1 MPDQETPLP
10 SAPMPP
16 QPPRYAP
23 TKKKN
28 ERWLKPLIVVVAV
41 AVVLTAMLLNTKF
54 ISAQDIENITGKQFS
69 AKEYAE
75 ANFEKIAATVV
86 EKAQPATTL
95 IETIKADQ
103 SGKDDAGELYGGR
116 DSVGAAWA
124 FPISLTGVAGKVN
137 EGSGQL
143 PVTVEG
149 FPEKPQLLIQTG
161 PAMIGSALRDVT
173 GEITF
178 GLFLNQTEYQNV
190 GQELNDQVRSGI
202 LKDVKA
208 SDWEGKTITVTG
220 AFLLDAQSKTKWL
233 IMPVKIQ
240 VEG

>member
-1 MPDQETPLP
+1 MSDQETLLP
-10 SAPMPP
+10 GGQIPPHQLRQAP
-16 QPPRYAP
+16 A
-23 TKKKN
+23 KKN
-28 ERWLKPLIVVVAV
+28 TERWLKPLIVFVAL
-41 AVVLTAMLLNTKF
+41 AVVLTAMFLNTKF
-54 ISAQDIENITGKQFS
+54 ISAQDIESITGKQFS

-75 ANFEKIAATVV
+75 ANFEKIAATVI
-86 EKAQPATTL
+86 EKAQPATVL
-95 IETIKADQ
+95 YETIQADQ
-103 SGKDDAGELYGGR
+103 SGKDDAGELFGNR

-124 FPISLTGVAGKVN
+124 FPVSLTGVAGKVN

-208 SDWEGKTITVTG
+208 VDWEGKTITVIGT
-220 AFLLDAQSKTKWL
+220 FLLDAQSKSKWL
-233 IMPVKIQ
+233 IMPVQIQ